1 MMRYALILPLLAAG
15 PSGCRQGDESARN
28 EVLEAV
34 ERYNGN
40 LRRAYLEVNLDYL
53 AGVAMEKQMSRIYPA
68 LEALRASGN
77 TMIALQCNF
86 QVRERH
92 GAGWTGIRRDQGGMG
107 VLVAEGAGREHD
119 ASPEK
124 SGIHYPV

>member
-1 MMRYALILPLLAAG
+1 MRYALILPLLAAG

-77 TMIALQCNF
+77 TMIALAAFLPGTRASRCRVEGYSSRPGRNGSTGG
-86 QVRERH
+86 RRCRT
-92 GAGWTGIRRDQGGMG
+92 GA
-107 VLVAEGAGREHD
+107 
-119 ASPEK
+119 
-124 SGIHYPV
+124 